1 MFFVYLFPEEIEADL
16 ISLGIDFRNWYLP
29 GGGKEKLT
37 TRRLLLIVDKV
48 LDRDKS
54 SFWCAVQGIDKI
66 DHHGLVLADIFYAV
80 SGSEYPLRDFFYRK
94 ESMMKDQEQRE
105 KKRSEEKAILS
116 RFIKKDEAL
125 KKQQKDKE

>member
-1 MFFVYLFPEEIEADL
+1 M
-16 ISLGIDFRNWYLP
+16 DFRDWYLP

-48 LDRDKS
+48 LDRDRS

-66 DHHGLVLADIFYAV
+66 DYLGLIWCDIFYAV
-80 SGSEYPLRDFFYRK
+80 SGNDHPLRDFFYRK
-94 ESMMKDQEQRE
+94 ESMLKDQEQRE

-116 RFIKKDEAL
+116 SFIKQDEAL
-125 KKQQKDKE
+125 KKQKDKE